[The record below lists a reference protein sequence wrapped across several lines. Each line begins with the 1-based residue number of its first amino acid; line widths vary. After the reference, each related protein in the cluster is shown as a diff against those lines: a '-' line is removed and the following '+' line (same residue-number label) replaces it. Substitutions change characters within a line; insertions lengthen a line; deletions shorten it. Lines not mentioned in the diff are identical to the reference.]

1 MTDLWSSPR
10 TRAARRA
17 RERDPEI
24 SVEQKMADVE
34 TIRTKIKQAISQVTG
49 IKPETISDSTSYTED
64 LGLDSL
70 SILEITVSV
79 ESHFKFQATDD
90 ELAAIRTVE
99 DTVNLVRKRLCVEVP
114 E

>member
-1 MTDLWSSPR
+1 VHDGAS
-10 TRAARRA
+10 
-17 RERDPEI
+17 PEI
-24 SVEQKMADVE
+24 SVEQKMADIE
-34 TIRTKIKQAISQVTG
+34 SIRAKIKQAIGQVTG
-49 IKPETISDSTSYTED
+49 IKPEAISDATSYTED

-79 ESHFKFQATDD
+79 ENQFKFQATDE

-99 DTVNLVRKRLCVEVP
+99 DTISLVKKRLCVEVP

>member
-1 MTDLWSSPR
+1 
-10 TRAARRA
+10 
-17 RERDPEI
+17 
-24 SVEQKMADVE
+24 MADAE
-34 TIRTKIKQAISQVTG
+34 TIRTSIKQAICKVTG
-49 IKPETISDSTSYTED
+49 IKPESISDSTSYAED

-79 ESHFKFQATDD
+79 ESQFKFQATDE

-99 DTVNLVRKRLCVEVP
+99 DTVNLVKKRVCVEVP